1 VDNLCIAA
9 NNFSFNLPWLIDQ
22 KDTADGVMEHTYYIP
37 QTEENKFLQLEKP
50 IVFFDLETTGTST
63 TKDRIIEICAIKVNT
78 DGTQQELYHLINPA
92 IPISPGATAVHGITD
107 EMVAGKPT
115 FGDLVEELAAYFE
128 GSDLGGYNI
137 KRFDVPMLMEE
148 FHRFKKYPIHYSE
161 VKLVDV
167 MAIYHRKER
176 RDLSAAV
183 KFYCEREHAEA
194 HSAKA
199 DVLATIDILKRQLL
213 KYDDLE
219 PNTSFL
225 HDYLDSGNTVDISGK
240 FVRNEKGDIVFS
252 FGKHQGKLACTE
264 PDYLKWMLTGDFP
277 VDTKMVANRIYKNCI
292 WETEIKD
299 WLHHNKIMQDNAAA
313 SALYTAVKYEK
324 DIHPFT
330 VTKQEGKITVT
341 SGAEPASF
349 ITLVH
354 PDAVATLLKTLD
366 NWLRQ
371 GD

>member
-1 VDNLCIAA
+1 
-9 NNFSFNLPWLIDQ
+9 
-22 KDTADGVMEHTYYIP
+22 MEHTYYIP
-37 QTEENKFLQLEKP
+37 QTESKFLQLEKP

-63 TKDRIIEICAIKVNT
+63 TKDRIIEICAVKVHK
-78 DGTQQELYHLINPA
+78 DGTQEELYHLINPT

-107 EMVAGKPT
+107 EMVADKPT
-115 FGDLVEELAAYFE
+115 FGELVEQLAVYFN
-128 GSDLGGYNI
+128 GCDLGGYNI

-167 MAIYHRKER
+167 MGIYHRKEK

-183 KFYCEREHAEA
+183 RFYCEREHEEA

-225 HDYLDSGNTVDISGK
+225 HDFLDSGNSVDLSGK
-240 FVRNEKGDIVFS
+240 FVRNEHGDIVFS

-264 PDYLKWMLTGDFP
+264 PEYLKWMISGDFP
-277 VDTKMVANRIYKNCI
+277 VDTKQVATRIYKNCV
-292 WETEIKD
+292 WENEIKN
-299 WLHHNKIMQDNAAA
+299 WLEENKIMQNASLA
-313 SALYTAVKYEK
+313 SALYTTVKFGK

-330 VTKQEGKITVT
+330 TNRQNGKITIT
-341 SGAEPASF
+341 YCKEPASSY
-349 ITLVH
+349 TLGH
-354 PDAVATLLKTLD
+354 PDAESIMLKTLD
-366 NWLRQ
+366 GWLRQ

>member
-1 VDNLCIAA
+1 VDNLCNAA
-9 NNFSFNLPWLIDQ
+9 KDFSFNLPMLIDQ
-22 KDTADGVMEHTYYIP
+22 KDAADGVMEHTYYIP
-37 QTEENKFLQLEKP
+37 QTESKFLQLAKP

-78 DGTQQELYHLINPA
+78 DGKQEEIYHLINPT

-107 EMVAGKPT
+107 EMVADKPT
-115 FGDLVEELAAYFE
+115 FGDLAEQLAAYFE
-128 GSDLGGYNI
+128 GCDLGGYNI

-167 MAIYHRKER
+167 MAIYHRKEK

-183 KFYCEREHAEA
+183 KFYCDREHEEA

-213 KYDDLE
+213 KYGDLE

-240 FVRNEKGDIVFS
+240 FVRNENGDIVFS
-252 FGKHQGKLACTE
+252 FGKHQGKLACSE
-264 PDYLKWMLTGDFP
+264 PDYLRWMLNGEFP

-292 WETEIKD
+292 WENEIND
-299 WLHHNKIMQDNAAA
+299 WLHQNKLMQEAAVA
-313 SALYTAVKYEK
+313 SALYTAIKYEK

-330 VTKQEGKITVT
+330 ITRQDNKVTITYGT
-341 SGAEPASF
+341 ESPSSY
-349 ITLVH
+349 TLVH
-354 PDAVATLLKTLD
+354 PDAVATILKTLD
-366 NWLRQ
+366 GWLRQ